1 MCEVA
6 VVQQPSFLLA
16 ISMFKFSW
24 EQIASSVEALEADGR
39 YNHMLCRR
47 YREFLSAWPQ
57 GIFSIDC
64 IFQRPVA
71 LKELSALWHEAVPYL
86 YPKGHAFHDDCINL
100 EQALVREAQ
109 VAQRVYGGPLSR
121 PVANTPVSTKP
132 LPSTVLSDVRL
143 PENALVA

>member
-24 EQIASSVEALEADGR
+24 EQIVSSVEALEADGR

-109 VAQRVYGGPLSR
+109 VALRVYGGTLSR
-121 PVANTPVSTKP
+121 PVVNTPVSAEP
-132 LPSTVLSDVRL
+132 LSSTVHSNVQHH
-143 PENALVA
+143 ENVLVA